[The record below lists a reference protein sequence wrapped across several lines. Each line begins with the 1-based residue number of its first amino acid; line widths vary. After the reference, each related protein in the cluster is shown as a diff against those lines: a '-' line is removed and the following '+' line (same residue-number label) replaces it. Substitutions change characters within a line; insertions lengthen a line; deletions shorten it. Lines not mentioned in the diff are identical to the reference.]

1 MVDCVGKE
9 LNIGDKVICADSRYA
24 DLLIGEVVKLTPQK
38 VLVRY
43 HRSEYGK
50 EYTHEK
56 LKEPYQIFKYVEV
69 VRCKDCKHTRKKSA
83 QEQFMYNEN
92 VCICTKEDIW
102 GITKNEPVWDDWFCS
117 CGERKNNDN
126 GTEL

>member
-24 DLLIGEVVKLTPQK
+24 DLLIGEVVKFTSQK

-50 EYTHEK
+50 EYTNEK
-56 LKEPYQIFKYVEV
+56 LKEPYQIFKYEDV
-69 VRCKDCKHTRKKSA
+69 VWCKDCIHWYER
-83 QEQFMYNEN
+83 EG
-92 VCICTKEDIW
+92 VCLKIYSDGAVSPYAW
-102 GITKNEPVWDDWFCS
+102 QDRNPDDFCS
-117 CGERKNNDN
+117 YGERRVN
-126 GTEL
+126 G

>member
-24 DLLIGEVVKLTPQK
+24 DLLIGEVVKFTSQK

-50 EYTHEK
+50 EYTNEK
-56 LKEPYQIFKYVEV
+56 LKEPYQIFKYEEE
-69 VRCKDCKHTRKKSA
+69 VRCKDCKHSDDCIRRI
-83 QEQFMYNEN
+83 QF
-92 VCICTKEDIW
+92 W
-102 GITKNEPVWDDWFCS
+102 GRNPVLELNTSEYHPLDFCS
-117 CGERKNNDN
+117 YGERKS
-126 GTEL
+126 L